1 MHWLRLNYQS
11 LSHQWF
17 TTFYCTQKKLR
28 RNRLLDKL
36 VDNSLIYN
44 IDDILLM
51 STYYSGEDEKRK
63 KQKEELT
70 PKKDTSGSTFSEEN
84 IDSSD
89 TDKHQTAETV
99 EAVDSKDAGS
109 GEGLK
114 QKDLDAEEPE

>member
-1 MHWLRLNYQS
+1 
-11 LSHQWF
+11 
-17 TTFYCTQKKLR
+17 
-28 RNRLLDKL
+28 
-36 VDNSLIYN
+36 
-44 IDDILLM
+44 M

-89 TDKHQTAETV
+89 TDKNQTTDAAES
-99 EAVDSKDAGS
+99 ADSKDAGS
-109 GEGLK
+109 GKGPK

>member
-1 MHWLRLNYQS
+1 
-11 LSHQWF
+11 
-17 TTFYCTQKKLR
+17 
-28 RNRLLDKL
+28 
-36 VDNSLIYN
+36 
-44 IDDILLM
+44 M

-63 KQKEELT
+63 KQRDELT

-99 EAVDSKDAGS
+99 DTKDARS
-109 GEGLK
+109 DEGLK

>member
-1 MHWLRLNYQS
+1 
-11 LSHQWF
+11 
-17 TTFYCTQKKLR
+17 
-28 RNRLLDKL
+28 
-36 VDNSLIYN
+36 
-44 IDDILLM
+44 M

-84 IDSSD
+84 VNSD
-89 TDKHQTAETV
+89 TVKHQTAETV

-109 GEGLK
+109 GKGLK

>member
-1 MHWLRLNYQS
+1 MIV
-11 LSHQWF
+11 
-17 TTFYCTQKKLR
+17 
-28 RNRLLDKL
+28 DKL

-44 IDDILLM
+44 ADDILLM

-70 PKKDTSGSTFSEEN
+70 PKKDTSGSMYSEEN

-99 EAVDSKDAGS
+99 DTKDARS
-109 GEGLK
+109 GEGLM